1 MPPKKAYKS
10 SAPSVKPRQETIIN
24 RCDLANTIMN
34 RYGSVK
40 EDPEALKD
48 WVTDLRAAYRGCKS
62 DKICSAKDMDLA
74 DLLKNMT
81 MESSDSSRKYGGNPF
96 SHLLALN
103 SWLSDAAGQLSQCAV
118 YLLSKIWRILS
129 VGTVGLSKVAI
140 DLGHTA
146 IGNTDTETFKFAASA
161 LAIVT
166 DSATDHMVV
175 LTKNIDD
182 YLISQKGQISK
193 LGNNISADSFD
204 KWIKNTPLSVKVYS
218 ILTTLSLLQMPG
230 LIVSGSALVAKAGMY
245 GVMLAYY
252 VSNSYVFSFALLTHA
267 GFYQLRNDHQKKAIA
282 FMKTVDELVASN
294 IPMPEAYI
302 HLDTMMNELKQLP
315 DGIKKD
321 ALEILKLEQGL
332 TLGVLTRTEGA
343 QKLNHEQIKIK
354 LLEQQKNLQVE
365 INEIKEEVRVL
376 ASASASSASA
386 AGAFGA
392 KMDSS
397 LGGKRKGR
405 ATRRHTKS
413 RRGTKTKRVT
423 KTKRGTKTRRG
434 LFGTNSK

>member
-1 MPPKKAYKS
+1 MPPKAYTS
-10 SAPSVKPRQETIIN
+10 SSSSVKHKRPETVKYQQAHKIN
-24 RCDLANTIMN
+24 ECAPAIEIMQH
-34 RYGSVK
+34 YGFVK
-40 EDPEALKD
+40 KDKKALEK
-48 WVTDLRAAYRGCKS
+48 WVSSLKAAYEGCKS
-62 DKICSAKDMDLA
+62 DKICSANDMELA
-74 DLLKNMT
+74 NLLKNMT
-81 MESSDSSRKYGGNPF
+81 MESSDSSMKYGGNQF

-103 SWLSDAAGQLSQCAV
+103 IWLSNAADQLSQCAV
-118 YLLSKIWRILS
+118 YLLSKIWGILS
-129 VGTVGLSKVAI
+129 VGAVGLSKVVI

-146 IGNTDTETFKFAASA
+146 IGNTDTETFKFAVSA

-166 DSATDHMVV
+166 DSATDHMDV

-182 YLISQKGQISK
+182 YLISQKGQFSK

-267 GFYQLRNDHQKKAIA
+267 GFYQLRNKDQKEAIA
-282 FMKTVDELVASN
+282 FMKKVDEFIASN

-315 DGIKKD
+315 KDIKED
-321 ALEILKLEQGL
+321 ALEILKLEQEI
-332 TLGVLTRTEGA
+332 TRGVLTRTEYE
-343 QKLNHEQIKIK
+343 QKLNHEQIKAD
-354 LLEQQKNLQVE
+354 LLEQQKNLQVG
-365 INEIKEEVRVL
+365 INKIKDQVEVL
-376 ASASASSASA
+376 T
-386 AGAFGA
+386 GA

-413 RRGTKTKRVT
+413 RRGTKTIRGT